1 MIRERVRK
9 DNADQPLGTT
19 KMFTGIVEELG
30 TVASVRRESQ
40 GATLEI
46 QADTVLADAK
56 VGDSIAVDGVCL
68 TVRTCMSDTFL
79 ADVSAETLRR
89 TTLGERKAGEQVNL
103 ERALRLQ
110 DRLGGHL
117 VLGHVDEVA
126 TISEWKDEG
135 TSSCMRVTL
144 SGKARRY
151 IAYKGSV
158 AVDGVSLT
166 IANVVADGFEAALIP
181 HTKQVTTL
189 EKKRNGARVNI
200 EVDLLARYVETL
212 LLKDTANEA
221 AAIDLAFLAQH
232 GFR

>member
-1 MIRERVRK
+1 
-9 DNADQPLGTT
+9 
-19 KMFTGIVEELG
+19 MFTGIVEELG
-30 TVASVRRESQ
+30 TVARLQRDSQ

-46 QADTVLADAK
+46 HAHTVLADAK
-56 VGDSIAVDGVCL
+56 VGDSIAVDGACL
-68 TVRTCMSDTFL
+68 TVRACTADTFL

-89 TTLGERKAGEQVNL
+89 TTLGERKSGEPVNL

-117 VLGHVDEVA
+117 VLAHVDEVG
-126 TISEWKDEG
+126 TISGWKDEG
-135 TSSCMRVTL
+135 TSTRMQVTL
-144 SGKARRY
+144 SEKAKRY

-166 IANVVADGFEAALIP
+166 IANVVADGFEVVLIP

-189 EKKRNGARVNI
+189 GTKRNGARVNI

-212 LLKDTANEA
+212 LLKNDTTG
-221 AAIDLAFLAQH
+221 IDRAFLARH
-232 GFR
+232 GFSS